1 MEGIYE
7 SASHFIKLSISL
19 SMKGGSG
26 PLVEEI
32 GISINETLFSSF
44 WERLNLHRI
53 AGELF
58 VHFGSHISHLTLS
71 LHFWGEV
78 ELHRI
83 AGELFVQFGS
93 HLH

>member
-7 SASHFIKLSISL
+7 STSHFIKLSISL

-26 PLVEEI
+26 PLVEEK

-44 WERLNLHRI
+44 WERLNLRRI
-53 AGELF
+53 AAELY
-58 VHFGSHISHLTLS
+58 VHFG
-71 LHFWGEV
+71 
-78 ELHRI
+78 
-83 AGELFVQFGS
+83 A